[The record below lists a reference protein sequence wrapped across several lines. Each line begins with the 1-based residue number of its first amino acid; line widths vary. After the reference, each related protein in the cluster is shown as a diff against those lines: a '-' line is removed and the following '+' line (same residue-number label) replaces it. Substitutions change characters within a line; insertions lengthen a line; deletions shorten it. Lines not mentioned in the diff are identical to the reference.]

1 MTALV
6 VVNVS
11 RSNGSG
17 EPSTRLDIFPGG
29 TTPAVYPAATGFWVG
44 YAFAPDREESP
55 DDPQLDDTTRFE
67 LDVDGVEVEMQSNL
81 RHAGN
86 VAVRKTD
93 YADFPAGL
101 AAGWHDFVGRWYD
114 RGKLI
119 LSRRA
124 SIEFVER

>member
-1 MTALV
+1 VTALV

-11 RSNGSG
+11 RANGNG
-17 EPSTRLDIFPGG
+17 ESRARLDIFPGG
-29 TTPAVYPAATGFWVG
+29 PTPAVYPADTGFWIG
-44 YAFAPDREESP
+44 YGFAPDREEFP
-55 DDPQLDDTTRFE
+55 DERQLDDSTRFE
-67 LDVDGVEVEMQSNL
+67 LDVDGRRVEMHSDL
-81 RHAGN
+81 RRADA

-101 AAGWHDFVGRWYD
+101 AAGWHELVGRWYD

-124 SIEFVER
+124 AIEFVER

>member
-11 RSNGSG
+11 RTNGNG
-17 EPSTRLDIFPGG
+17 EPSARLDIFPGG
-29 TTPAVYPAATGFWVG
+29 TTPAVYPADTGFWIG
-44 YAFAPDREESP
+44 YGFASDREGSP
-55 DDPQLDDTTRFE
+55 DNPQLDDATRFE
-67 LDVDGVEVEMQSNL
+67 LDLDGARVEMHTDL
-81 RHAGN
+81 RHAN
-86 VAVRKTD
+86 DVAVRKTD

-114 RGKLI
+114 CGKLI

-124 SIEFVER
+124 AIEFVER

>member
-11 RSNGSG
+11 RAKGNWESSG
-17 EPSTRLDIFPGG
+17 RLDIFPGG
-29 TTPAVYPAATGFWVG
+29 TTPAVYPADTGFWIG
-44 YAFAPDREESP
+44 YGFASDREEAP
-55 DDPQLDDTTRFE
+55 DERLLDDSTRFE
-67 LDVDGVEVEMQSNL
+67 LDVDGRRVEMQSDV
-81 RHAGN
+81 RRADA

-93 YADFPAGL
+93 YADFPGGL
-101 AAGWHDFVGRWYD
+101 PVGWHELVGRWYD

-124 SIEFVER
+124 AIEFVER

>member
-11 RSNGSG
+11 RANGNG
-17 EPSTRLDIFPGG
+17 ESKARLDIFPGG
-29 TTPAVYPAATGFWVG
+29 STPAVYPADTGFWIG
-44 YAFAPDREESP
+44 YGFAPDREDAP
-55 DDPQLDDTTRFE
+55 DDQQLDDATRFE
-67 LDVDGVEVEMQSNL
+67 LDVDGHRVEMHTDL
-81 RHAGN
+81 RRAGA

-101 AAGWHDFVGRWYD
+101 AAGWHELVGRWYD
-114 RGKLI
+114 QGKLI

-124 SIEFVER
+124 AIEFVER

>member
-11 RSNGSG
+11 RANGNG
-17 EPSTRLDIFPGG
+17 ESSARLDIFPGG
-29 TTPAVYPAATGFWVG
+29 TTPAVYPADTGFWIG
-44 YAFAPDREESP
+44 YGFAPDREDSS
-55 DDPQLDDTTRFE
+55 DDHQLDDATRFE
-67 LDVDGVEVEMQSNL
+67 LDVDGRRVEMHSNL
-81 RHAGN
+81 RRAGA

-93 YADFPAGL
+93 YADFSGGL
-101 AAGWHDFVGRWYD
+101 TPGWHEFVGRWYD

-124 SIEFVER
+124 AIEFVER